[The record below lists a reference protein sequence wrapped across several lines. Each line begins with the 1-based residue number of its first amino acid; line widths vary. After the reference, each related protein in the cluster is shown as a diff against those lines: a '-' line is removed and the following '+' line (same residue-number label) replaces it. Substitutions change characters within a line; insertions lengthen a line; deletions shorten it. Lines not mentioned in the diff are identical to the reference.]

1 MKREFIT
8 NLVFLLAINLIIKPL
23 YLFGVDRGVQN
34 TVGEGEYGLYFTL
47 NNFTL
52 IFQII
57 CDFGIQYFNNRHI
70 GQHPHLLP
78 KYLPVFLTIKGLL
91 ALLYIISVLFFGL
104 ISGFLWQYPLLLV
117 SLMGYQLLS
126 SFVLYLRTN
135 ISGLGW
141 YRIDSLF
148 SVMDRALLIVVIGI
162 PMWQGWLPATFSIQ
176 WFINLQLF
184 SLLFTAVI
192 ILGLTIRYTGGITF
206 RWNKKV
212 TFLLFKQSFPYA
224 MAVALMSIYTRIDG
238 VMIERLLPGGNV
250 QAGIYASGFRLLD
263 AFNMFGY
270 LFAVLLLPMYARMLK
285 TGQALQPLVNT
296 GINLIWS
303 GTFPLVAAIIFFR
316 TPIME
321 VLYRGGDVYSGNIL
335 GWLIISFVP
344 MTGSY
349 IFSTLLVAQ
358 GSLMSLNRVY
368 VLGVLINI
376 ALNFVLIPRFQAL
389 GAAMA
394 NCITQ
399 NGIFIAQLVL
409 CWRIMQVGFQRMQAL
424 KLLTV
429 ALVSIMAAWV
439 SSLYLFA
446 PLGWM
451 ALIVAI
457 GVGFLSSLLLKLIN
471 IKELMGLI
479 GNKAQV

>member
-1 MKREFIT
+1 MKREFLI
-8 NLVFLLAINLIIKPL
+8 NLIFLLTINLIIKPL

-34 TVGEGEYGLYFTL
+34 TLGEGAYGLYFTL
-47 NNFTL
+47 YNFTL

-78 KYLPVFLTIKGLL
+78 KYLPVFLTIKALL
-91 ALLYIISVLFFGL
+91 AALYIVAVLFFGL
-104 ISGFLWQYPLLLV
+104 ISGFLWQYPVLLI
-117 SLMGYQLLS
+117 SLMAYQLLS

-141 YRIDSLF
+141 YRMDSLF
-148 SVMDRALLIVVIGI
+148 SVMDRALLIGIIGV
-162 PMWQGWLPATFSIQ
+162 PMWQGWLPSSFSIQ
-176 WFINLQLF
+176 WFVNLQLF
-184 SLLFTAVI
+184 SLLFTGAI
-192 ILGLTIRYTGGITF
+192 ILALTIRHTGSIAF
-206 RWNKKV
+206 KWNKRV
-212 TFLLFKQSFPYA
+212 TFLLFKQSLPYA

-238 VMIERLLPGGNV
+238 VMIERLLPDGNV

-270 LFAVLLLPMYARMLK
+270 LFAVLLLPMYARLLK
-285 TGQALQPLVNT
+285 AKLPLQPLAHT

-303 GTFPLVAAIIFFR
+303 GTFPLVAAIVFFR

-321 VLYRGGDVYSGNIL
+321 ILYRGGDVYSGNIL

-358 GSLMSLNRVY
+358 GSLMALNRVY
-368 VLGVLINI
+368 VLGVAINI
-376 ALNFVLIPRFQAL
+376 GLNFILIPRFQAL

-399 NGIFIAQLVL
+399 NGIFIAQLIL
-409 CWRIMQVGFQRMQAL
+409 CWRIMGVGFRRSQAL
-424 KLLTV
+424 KLIAV
-429 ALVSIMAAWV
+429 ALISVLAAWISRQYFFETIGWSALLAAV
-439 SSLYLFA
+439 LLGFSSALLF
-446 PLGWM
+446 G
-451 ALIVAI
+451 
-457 GVGFLSSLLLKLIN
+457 LIN
-471 IKELMGLI
+471 PKELMGLTRSQT
-479 GNKAQV
+479 A